1 MAAMTGAR
9 PAAGG
14 GRWVSVAP
22 ERLERWL
29 DTFASRHGPLRWEAS
44 AERVTVT
51 AADGAVADCRVP
63 FPPLAVDQRAP
74 FGGLVDHARAER
86 TVGVALVRLGGFAA
100 GVFDGERLRV
110 GTTGS
115 RPVHARAAAG
125 GWSQRRFARRRE
137 GQARLALAA
146 AADAVA
152 RVLLPVAGELAA
164 VVRGGDRRALATV
177 FADARLEPLRP
188 LLAAEV
194 LDVPQPRRA
203 VLEATPRSFRAV
215 AVRLLEPP
223 DRSGP

>member
-1 MAAMTGAR
+1 MARAR

-29 DTFASRHGPLRWEAS
+29 DGFARRHGALRWDA
-44 AERVTVT
+44 AADQVTVT
-51 AADGAVADCRVP
+51 AADGAMAECRVP
-63 FPPLAVDQRAP
+63 FPPLAVVTEAS

-86 TVGVALVRLGGFAA
+86 VVGVALIRLGGFAV
-100 GVFDGERLRV
+100 GVFDGQRLRASAC
-110 GTTGS
+110 GS

-152 RVLLPVAGELAA
+152 RLLLPAAGELAA
-164 VVRGGDRRALATV
+164 VVRGGDRRALAAV
-177 FADARLEPLRP
+177 FADNRLAALRP
-188 LLAAEV
+188 LLVADT

-203 VLEATPRSFRAV
+203 VLEAAPSLFRAV
-215 AVRLLEPP
+215 RVRLLEP
-223 DRSGP
+223 